1 MSHQHSPAAAAPPP
15 ESLGGAPWSADQAD
29 AIIQQMTD
37 QPGALLPILHALND
51 AFGYVDERAVPMI
64 AAALNLS
71 RADVHGVVSFYHD
84 FRRQRP
90 GRRVV
95 KICRAEACQA
105 RGAEALARHAV
116 QSLGVGFGETTP
128 DGAVTLEAAFCL
140 GNCALGPS
148 AMVGKRL
155 YGRVTAARFDA
166 LIAEGDAP

>member
-1 MSHQHSPAAAAPPP
+1 MSRQHSPAAPPPP
-15 ESLGGAPWSADQAD
+15 ESLGGAAWSADQA
-29 AIIQQMTD
+29 AALIQRLKD
-37 QPGALLPILHALND
+37 QRGALLPILHALND

-105 RGAEALARHAV
+105 RGAEALVRHAV

-155 YGRVTAARFDA
+155 YGRVSPARFDA
-166 LIAEGDAP
+166 LIEEGDAP

>member
-1 MSHQHSPAAAAPPP
+1 MSRQHSPAAPPPP
-15 ESLGGAPWSADQAD
+15 ESLGGAPWSADEAVT
-29 AIIQQMTD
+29 IIQRLKD
-37 QPGALLPILHALND
+37 QRGALLPILHGLND

-84 FRRQRP
+84 FRRERP
-90 GRRVV
+90 GRCVV

-105 RGAEALARHAV
+105 RGADALARHAV

-128 DGAVTLEAAFCL
+128 DGAATLEAAFCL

-166 LIAEGDAP
+166 LIEEGDAP

>member
-1 MSHQHSPAAAAPPP
+1 MSRQQSPAVAPPP
-15 ESLGGAPWSADQAD
+15 ESLGGAPWSADQAESV
-29 AIIQQMTD
+29 IQRLKHER
-37 QPGALLPILHALND
+37 GALLPILHALND

-84 FRRQRP
+84 FRRERP

-95 KICRAEACQA
+95 KICRAEGCQA

-166 LIAEGDAP
+166 LMAEGDAP

>member
-1 MSHQHSPAAAAPPP
+1 MSHQHSAAAAAPP
-15 ESLGGAPWSADQAD
+15 ESLGGAPWSADQAET
-29 AIIQQMTD
+29 IIQQLKR
-37 QPGALLPILHALND
+37 QRGALLPILHALHD
-51 AFGYVDERAVPMI
+51 AFGYIDEQAVPMI

-95 KICRAEACQA
+95 KICRTEACQA
-105 RGAEALARHAV
+105 RGADALARHAI
-116 QSLGVGFGETTP
+116 QSLGVGVGETTP

-148 AMVGKRL
+148 AMVGNRL

-166 LIAEGDAP
+166 LLEEGDAP